1 MMEQTAAH
9 LEEGVGLELPGSTF
23 AKLDACSLHA
33 IACGSWSVMIQ
44 RTWHVVLHG
53 LC

>member
-1 MMEQTAAH
+1 MMERAAAR
-9 LEEGVGLELPGSTF
+9 LEEGVGLELPGSAIAT
-23 AKLDACSLHA
+23 LDAQSPHA

-44 RTWHVVLHG
+44 RMWHGVLCG